1 MLAFESTGETSGS
14 SILAETFEEE
24 RDEVVRYLP
33 HTD

>member
-1 MLAFESTGETSGS
+1 MLAFESTGQTSSTG
-14 SILAETFEEE
+14 ILAETIEEE